1 MNAKTESTV
10 NPNGEGNGARWNRI
24 FRQNGSEGGQNG
36 AKGRPKCHQ
45 NRSKMTPRPKSGPS
59 MRKLEL
65 CNLFWRVLGI
75 LRGQVWL
82 SKSSKNRRKTFTN
95 SLQKLM
101 PEMLWILCKRSPE
114 LMPKRSQKST
124 RKLTKNRTDDFS
136 IFVNSITLKSFF
148 RTIAGTWI
156 EAKIKK
162 NEDQINAS
170 EMYPESMVKLI

>member
-1 MNAKTESTV
+1 
-10 NPNGEGNGARWNRI
+10 
-24 FRQNGSEGGQNG
+24 
-36 AKGRPKCHQ
+36 
-45 NRSKMTPRPKSGPS
+45 MTPRPKSGPS

-65 CNLFWRVLGI
+65 CDLFWRVLGI

-156 EAKIKK
+156 EAKMKK
-162 NEDQINAS
+162 NEDRIDGS
-170 EMYPESMVKLI
+170 EMYHESIPKLIEYGSKWQPESAEKLPKTMSGKHPKNGPEIGRRQTN